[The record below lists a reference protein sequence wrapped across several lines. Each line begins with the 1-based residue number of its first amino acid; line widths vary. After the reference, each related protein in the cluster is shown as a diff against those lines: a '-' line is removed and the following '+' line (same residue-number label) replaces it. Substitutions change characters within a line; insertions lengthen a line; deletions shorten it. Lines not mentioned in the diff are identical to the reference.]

1 MKNLKKISR
10 NGLKAINGGGY
21 VSCPMPSG
29 TPALCPGS
37 VCPPDP
43 CKAVPLCIRS
53 SEDCGTSTPW

>member
-10 NGLKAINGGGY
+10 NGLKSIKGGTY

-29 TPALCPGS
+29 TPALCPGT

-43 CKAVPLCIRS
+43 CTARPFCIRS
-53 SEDCGTSTPW
+53 IDDCGSGVIW